1 MGCTIRLVMQK
12 YYLQRVLKNFYGNN
26 IPTCF
31 LWYSSHKV
39 GFGTMGIDRWFGV
52 TEPSRS
58 AVALYYPFCQNGNDY
73 NSNQQQNTS
82 SLSFCK
88 IKILF
93 HVNIPKKYR
102 YIKNVVVHLQPID
115 SKDIRNCLNLL

>member
-1 MGCTIRLVMQK
+1 MFFEIYHARSGLTPMDVDC
-12 YYLQRVLKNFYGNN
+12 
-26 IPTCF
+26 
-31 LWYSSHKV
+31 
-39 GFGTMGIDRWFGV
+39 WFGI
-52 TEPSRS
+52 TDPCRGT
-58 AVALYYPFCQNGNDY
+58 VALYYPFCQNGNDY

>member
-1 MGCTIRLVMQK
+1 MVIISQHV
-12 YYLQRVLKNFYGNN
+12 
-26 IPTCF
+26 F

-39 GFGTMGIDRWFGV
+39 GFGPIGIDRWFGV

-58 AVALYYPFCQNGNDY
+58 AVTLYYPFCQNGNDY

-102 YIKNVVVHLQPID
+102 YIKIQYICR
-115 SKDIRNCLNLL
+115 IRCMWNFLNTISYIRFRIPVSCCIVILVQNSF